1 MNSVAV
7 VAMIISG
14 ALLPLMELV
23 FGKFVTVFQEFTV
36 GTASADDFRA
46 SINQYT
52 FVLFFSHIF
61 SYFLSSRGLTK
72 PRSRLYFIY
81 LFVAKFLLVY
91 IWTVSL
97 PLSIA
102 VHICPTNGN

>member
-7 VAMIISG
+7 VAMITSG

-36 GTASADDFRA
+36 GKASSEDFRA

-52 FVLFFSHIF
+52 CVS
-61 SYFLSSRGLTK
+61 FLIPIS
-72 PRSRLYFIY
+72 P
-81 LFVAKFLLVY
+81 VPPVD
-91 IWTVSL
+91 
-97 PLSIA
+97 
-102 VHICPTNGN
+102 

>member
-7 VAMIISG
+7 VAMITSG

-36 GTASADDFRA
+36 GKASAEDFRA

-52 FVLFFSHIF
+52 CV
-61 SYFLSSRGLTK
+61 FLILIS
-72 PRSRLYFIY
+72 P
-81 LFVAKFLLVY
+81 VPPVD
-91 IWTVSL
+91 
-97 PLSIA
+97 
-102 VHICPTNGN
+102 